1 VSQILSGG
9 VCSFFSFILEVD
21 SEPSA
26 GHVVDLLIHVHFLRG
41 TRPNK
46 ICMPNTNSE
55 PETFLYHGSLKPPN
69 VGTYSWFSVG
79 FGYATL

>member
-1 VSQILSGG
+1 MSQIPSG

-21 SEPSA
+21 SEPSE

-41 TRPNK
+41 ARPNK

-55 PETFLYHGSLKPPN
+55 PEPFLYHGTLKPPN
-69 VGTYSWFSVG
+69 VGQWYILSV
-79 FGYATL
+79 